1 MPTMCSRQQPVRFN
15 DCFQLSQRA
24 GSLHR
29 RVLRKELAENICET
43 IVINIFVRNLDPTTT
58 ETQLKDLFAA
68 YGSVGTVTI
77 VKDRD
82 TSGPRGI
89 AFVEMADAAEGK
101 AAIESLNG
109 FRLNERVISLNEARP
124 KLEHDAGRDSSREH
138 RRHKI

>member
-1 MPTMCSRQQPVRFN
+1 M
-15 DCFQLSQRA
+15 
-24 GSLHR
+24 
-29 RVLRKELAENICET
+29 
-43 IVINIFVRNLDPTTT
+43 INIFVRNLDPTTT